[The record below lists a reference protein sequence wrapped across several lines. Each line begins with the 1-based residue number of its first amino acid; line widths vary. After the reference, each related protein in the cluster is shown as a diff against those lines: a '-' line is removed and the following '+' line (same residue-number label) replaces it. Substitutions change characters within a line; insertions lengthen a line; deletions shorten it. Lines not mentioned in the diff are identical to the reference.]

1 MLSINFNSKITRF
14 FLLAAGLYILW
25 LLIYEFVIKVHTH
38 VDDNLIKLIINTA
51 QFLLSAIGY
60 TTYTNTVDVDFQF
73 LGIDGAHPVWVG
85 SPCNAL
91 TLFAFFTF
99 FVIAFPDNGKNK
111 LWFIPL
117 GILII
122 HAANILRV
130 MGLVLINY
138 YAPKYLEFNH
148 TYTFTILVYALIF
161 AMWMWWVNF
170 SLKKSKQ
177 HEPKI

>member
-99 FVIAFPDNGKNK
+99 F
-111 LWFIPL
+111 
-117 GILII
+117 
-122 HAANILRV
+122 
-130 MGLVLINY
+130 
-138 YAPKYLEFNH
+138 
-148 TYTFTILVYALIF
+148 
-161 AMWMWWVNF
+161 
-170 SLKKSKQ
+170 
-177 HEPKI
+177 